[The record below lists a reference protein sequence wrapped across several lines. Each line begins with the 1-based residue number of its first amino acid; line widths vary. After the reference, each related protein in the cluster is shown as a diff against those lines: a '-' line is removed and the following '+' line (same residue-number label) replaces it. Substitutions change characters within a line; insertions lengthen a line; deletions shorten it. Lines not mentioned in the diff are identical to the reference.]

1 MQPWSRRLFRREI
14 EILCEHGYDGRHLLL
29 ACHVLLRRVGL
40 ERVCDLVVDARQQT
54 HKVQRLVTVLRQHA
68 MQRLHEP

>member
-14 EILCEHGYDGRHLLL
+14 EILGEHGYDGRHLLL
-29 ACHVLLRRVGL
+29 ACHVRLRRVGL
-40 ERVCDLVVDARQQT
+40 ERIRDLVVDTRQQT
-54 HKVQRLVTVLRQHA
+54 HKVQWLVTVLRQHA